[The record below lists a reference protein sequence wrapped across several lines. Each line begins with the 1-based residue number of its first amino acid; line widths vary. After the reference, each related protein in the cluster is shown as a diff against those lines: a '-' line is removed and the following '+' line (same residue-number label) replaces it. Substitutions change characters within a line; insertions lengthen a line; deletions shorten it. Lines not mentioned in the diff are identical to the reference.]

1 MVRKTEVLLPQSL
14 FADLDRSGTT
24 PLYHQVAKK
33 FEVAIRQGT
42 LPPGSRIE
50 NEVSLADR
58 LQLSRPTIRR
68 AIQTLV
74 DDGLIVRRRGI
85 GSQVV
90 HGQVTRGLELT
101 SLYDDIQRGGSKAE
115 TTVVSFKNTPATAHI
130 ANSLGIP
137 SGTEVTEVVRIRYAD
152 RVPMAVLHN
161 WIPHTIGALTTEELD
176 AKGLYQILRER
187 GFVPQVGKQR
197 ISARKAT
204 QAEATELDI
213 ESGAAVLT
221 MERTAY
227 DSMGRAIEHGEH
239 IYRTDLYSLE
249 FTVVNK

>member
-1 MVRKTEVLLPQSL
+1 MRKTEVLLPQSL

-33 FEVAIRQGT
+33 IEIAIRQGT

-50 NEVSLADR
+50 NEVSLAER
-58 LQLSRPTIRR
+58 LALSRPTIRR

-90 HGQVTRGLELT
+90 HGQVTRGMELT
-101 SLYDDIQRGGSKAE
+101 SLYDDIQRGGAKAE
-115 TTVVSFKNTPATAHI
+115 TTVVSFGNHPANAHV
-130 ANSLGIP
+130 AQSLGVP
-137 SGTEVTEVVRIRYAD
+137 TGTLVTEAIRIRYAD
-152 RVPMAVLHN
+152 KVPMAVLHN
-161 WIPHTIGALTTEELD
+161 WIPHSIGTLTKEELD
-176 AKGLYQILRER
+176 VKGLYQILRER

-197 ISARKAT
+197 ISARKVT
-204 QAEATELDI
+204 QAEAGDLDI

-227 DSMGRAIEHGEH
+227 DSMGQAIEHGKH

>member
-24 PLYHQVAKK
+24 PLYHQVATK

-50 NEVSLADR
+50 NEVSLAER

-90 HGQVTRGLELT
+90 HGQVTRGMELT

-115 TTVVSFKNTPATAHI
+115 TTVVSFGNNPANAHV
-130 ANSLGIP
+130 AQSLGVP
-137 SGTEVTEVVRIRYAD
+137 AGTVVTESIRIRYAD
-152 RVPMAVLHN
+152 KIPMAVLHN
-161 WIPHTIGALTTEELD
+161 WIPHSIGTLTKEELD
-176 AKGLYQILRER
+176 SKGLYQILRER

-197 ISARKAT
+197 ISARKVT
-204 QAEATELDI
+204 QAEAKELDI

>member
-1 MVRKTEVLLPQSL
+1 MLRKTEVLLPQSL
-14 FADLDRSGTT
+14 FADLDRSGTA

-33 FEVAIRQGT
+33 FEIAIRQGT

-50 NEVSLADR
+50 NEVSLAER
-58 LQLSRPTIRR
+58 LALSRPTIRR

-90 HGQVTRGLELT
+90 HGQVTRGMELT
-101 SLYDDIQRGGSKAE
+101 SLYDDIQRGGAKAE
-115 TTVVSFKNTPATAHI
+115 TTVVSFGNNPANALV
-130 ANSLGIP
+130 AQSLGVP
-137 SGTEVTEVVRIRYAD
+137 TGTLVTEAIRIRYAD
-152 RVPMAVLHN
+152 KVPMAVLHN
-161 WIPHTIGALTTEELD
+161 WIPHSIGTLTKEELD
-176 AKGLYQILRER
+176 VKGLYQILRER

-197 ISARKAT
+197 ISARKVT
-204 QAEATELDI
+204 QAEASDLDI

>member
-1 MVRKTEVLLPQSL
+1 MRKTEVLLPQSL
-14 FADLDRSGTT
+14 FADLDSSGTT

-50 NEVSLADR
+50 NEVSLAER
-58 LQLSRPTIRR
+58 LKLSRPTIRR
-68 AIQTLV
+68 AIQFLV

-90 HGQVTRGLELT
+90 HGQVTRGMELT
-101 SLYDDIQRGGSKAE
+101 SLYDDIQRGGSKAG
-115 TTVVSFKNTPATAHI
+115 TTVTSFENSPASAHV
-130 ANSLGIP
+130 AQSLGVP
-137 SGTEVTEVVRIRYAD
+137 LGTLVTEVARIRFAD
-152 RVPMAVLHN
+152 GVPMALMRN
-161 WIPHTIGALTTEELD
+161 WIPQSVGTLSKEMLD
-176 AKGLYQILRER
+176 STGLYQILRER
-187 GFVPQVGKQR
+187 GLVPQVAKQR

-204 QAEATELDI
+204 QAEAAALDI

-239 IYRTDLYSLE
+239 LYRTDLYSLE

>member
-1 MVRKTEVLLPQSL
+1 MRKTEVLLPQSL

-33 FEVAIRQGT
+33 FELAIRQGT

-50 NEVSLADR
+50 NEVSLAER
-58 LQLSRPTIRR
+58 LALSRPTIRR

-90 HGQVTRGLELT
+90 HGQVTRGMELT

-115 TTVVSFKNTPATAHI
+115 TTVVSFANNPASAHV
-130 ANSLGIP
+130 AQSLGV
-137 SGTEVTEVVRIRYAD
+137 STGTTVTEVVRIRYAD
-152 RVPMAVLHN
+152 KVPMSILHN
-161 WIPHTIGALTTEELD
+161 WIPHSIGTLSKEELA
-176 AKGLYQILRER
+176 AKGLYEILRER

-204 QAEATELDI
+204 QAEARDLDI
-213 ESGAAVLT
+213 ESGAALLT

>member
-1 MVRKTEVLLPQSL
+1 MLRKTEVLLPQSL

-33 FEVAIRQGT
+33 FEIAIRQGT

-50 NEVSLADR
+50 NEVSLAER
-58 LQLSRPTIRR
+58 LALSRPTIRR

-90 HGQVTRGLELT
+90 HGQVTRGMELT

-115 TTVVSFKNTPATAHI
+115 TTVVSFGNNPANAHV
-130 ANSLGIP
+130 AQSLGVP
-137 SGTEVTEVVRIRYAD
+137 TGTLVTEAIRIRYTD
-152 RVPMAVLHN
+152 KVPMAVLHN
-161 WIPHTIGALTTEELD
+161 WIPHSIGTLTKEELD
-176 AKGLYQILRER
+176 VKGLYQILRER

-197 ISARKAT
+197 ISARKVT
-204 QAEATELDI
+204 QAEAGDLDI

-227 DSMGRAIEHGEH
+227 DSMGQAIEHGKH

>member
-14 FADLDRSGTT
+14 FADLDRSGAT
-24 PLYHQVAKK
+24 PLYHQVATK

-50 NEVSLADR
+50 NEVSLAER

-68 AIQTLV
+68 AIQSLV
-74 DDGLIVRRRGI
+74 DAGLIVRRRGI

-101 SLYDDIQRGGSKAE
+101 SLFEDIQQGGGRAH
-115 TTVVSFKNTPATAHI
+115 TTVVTYDNVPASAPV
-130 ANSLGIP
+130 AQSLGIP
-137 SGTEVTEVVRIRYAD
+137 TGTVVTEAVRIRFAD
-152 RVPMAVLHN
+152 NAPVAVLHN
-161 WIPHTIGALTTEELD
+161 WIPHTVGKISKEELD
-176 AKGLYQILRER
+176 TTGLYQLLRER
-187 GFVPQVGKQR
+187 GSVPQVGKQR
-197 ISARKAT
+197 IGARKVT
-204 QAEATELDI
+204 SGEAQQLDI